1 MDNGV
6 ILFTVRTPL
15 DPEEFSVKDSGG
27 DSDLS
32 DSSLDTRREGV
43 KKSNLSDGCGEVQT
57 QVFDTLIPKVMLLFQ
72 AEKKKIRHIV
82 PETQRVCPSHLK
94 ML

>member
-6 ILFTVRTPL
+6 ILFTVRTPP

-72 AEKKKIRHIV
+72 AEKKKLDTLSQKHSKCV
-82 PETQRVCPSHLK
+82 PVI
-94 ML
+94 